1 MASFN
6 ISIITFNCG
15 RGRIK
20 PDVFARH
27 IAAAV
32 SKVQTPNLF
41 VFSLQEIAPMASAFL
56 GGSCLIPY
64 FDRVRH
70 TVDLA
75 AKALGGD
82 ARYVSLFTG
91 NVGMTAIMAFV
102 REDLADHIVWMEG
115 AGVGVGVQE
124 MGNKGAVGLRIGY
137 DLGSE
142 ETMEMTFVAAHLA
155 AMENASDRRSEDWIN
170 IVKGLVFTRLAR
182 KAARAASRSQG
193 RDSEGAPFLPGSV
206 DNGTAPP
213 SGLYSST
220 SHLFL
225 AGDLNYRTSQV
236 QPSPED
242 HKSYPQPTED
252 VTDPKH
258 YRNLLKDDQLTKELQ
273 VQRTCHG
280 LQEAP
285 IDFPPTY
292 KYSFKQRAV
301 AETDAGI
308 AWAWAKHRWPSWCD
322 RVLYLDLPS
331 WMLSTGT
338 PTQIHVHQYTSLP
351 LMSTSDHRPVLLSVS
366 LPLKAIPPPDDEV
379 TDGDCRVKPP
389 FEINAQWRERRA
401 VARRKEIAVG
411 ILAYLAL
418 TWEGN
423 GILVAT
429 ILGALGG
436 WAIVSSVLGKYPR
449 AYTLP

>member
-6 ISIITFNCG
+6 VSIITFNCA
-15 RGRIK
+15 RERIK
-20 PDVFARH
+20 PDVLAGH
-27 IAAAV
+27 IATAV
-32 SKVQTPNLF
+32 SKVQTPDLF
-41 VFSLQEIAPMASAFL
+41 IISLQEIAPIAYAFL
-56 GGSCLIPY
+56 GGSFLIPY
-64 FDRVRH
+64 FDPVRH

-75 AKALGGD
+75 AKILGGD

-115 AGVGVGVQE
+115 AGVGLGVQE

-142 ETMEMTFVAAHLA
+142 TMEMTFVAAHLA
-155 AMENASDRRSEDWIN
+155 PMEDASDRRCEDWMN

-182 KAARAASRSQG
+182 KAVHAASKSQS
-193 RDSEGAPFLPGSV
+193 RDRESAPLLPGWV

-213 SGLYSST
+213 SGLYSPT
-220 SHLFL
+220 SYLFL

-242 HKSYPQPTED
+242 HKAYPQPTED
-252 VTDPKH
+252 VTDSKH

-273 VQRTCHG
+273 AQRTCHG

-292 KYSFKQRAV
+292 KYSSKQRAV
-301 AETDAGI
+301 AETDDGT

-331 WMLSTGT
+331 WILSTGT
-338 PTQIHVHQYTSLP
+338 PTHIHVHQYTSLP

-389 FEINAQWRERRA
+389 FEINPQWQGKRA
-401 VARRKEIAVG
+401 VARRKEIIVG

-436 WAIVSSVLGKYPR
+436 WAIVSSVVGKNPR
-449 AYTLP
+449 A